1 MLRLGSTLGGPV
13 IHHHLRLFLW
23 FAILA
28 VLAVAG
34 AGCGGTSV
42 SPPAGPPPP
51 PPGPVAF
58 RTEVFL
64 SNLNFPVTLAFAPD
78 GRLFFN
84 ELNTGQIR
92 IIQGGSLLAQP
103 FATVPAKTG
112 GERGLI
118 GLAFDPQF
126 ASNHFVYVYYSE
138 EIVVG
143 TVIQRLVRF
152 TDVNGVGQNRTVILD
167 NLPSASQHN
176 AGNLGF
182 GRDGKLYLSMG
193 DNTDPANSQD
203 PNVLPG
209 KILRYNIDGSVPTD
223 NPFGATNPAFAIGL
237 RNSFDFTFHPQSG
250 TIYASENGQNCDD
263 EINRIVGG
271 QNYGWRPN
279 QPCGDNDPAFTAPLI
294 RFNPPIAPTGI
305 VFYTGNVFPQFTG
318 SLFMTD
324 FNTGRVRRFVVNE
337 SAGGQITTNE
347 IVVDGGFG
355 LLLDIVQGPDGFI
368 YFSSTTA
375 IMRIV
380 PQ

>member
-1 MLRLGSTLGGPV
+1 M
-13 IHHHLRLFLW
+13 
-23 FAILA
+23 
-28 VLAVAG
+28 
-34 AGCGGTSV
+34 
-42 SPPAGPPPP
+42 
-51 PPGPVAF
+51 AF

-64 SNLNFPVTLAFAPD
+64 SNLNFPVTMAFAPD

-84 ELNTGQIR
+84 ELDTGRIR
-92 IIQGGSLLAQP
+92 IVQNGALQAQA
-103 FATVPAKTG
+103 FAILPVQTD
-112 GERGLI
+112 GERGLL

-126 ASNHFVYVYYSE
+126 ASNRFVYVYYSDSSG
-138 EIVVG
+138 VH
-143 TVIQRLVRF
+143 RLARF
-152 TDVNGVGQNRTVILD
+152 TDINGIGQNFTVLID
-167 NLPSASQHN
+167 RLPSATIHN
-176 AGNLGF
+176 GGNIGF

-203 PNVLPG
+203 ANVLPG
-209 KILRYNIDGSVPTD
+209 KILRYNSDGSVPTD
-223 NPFGATNPAFAIGL
+223 NPFGAGNPAFAIGL
-237 RNSFDFTFHPQSG
+237 RNSFDFAFHPQAG
-250 TIYASENGQNCDD
+250 TIYASENGPNCDD
-263 EINRIVGG
+263 ELNRIVAS

-279 QPCGDNDPAFTAPLI
+279 YPCGDTDPTFTAPLI
-294 RFNPPIAPTGI
+294 RFSSRIAPTG
-305 VFYTGNVFPQFTG
+305 VTFYTGSVFPQFTG